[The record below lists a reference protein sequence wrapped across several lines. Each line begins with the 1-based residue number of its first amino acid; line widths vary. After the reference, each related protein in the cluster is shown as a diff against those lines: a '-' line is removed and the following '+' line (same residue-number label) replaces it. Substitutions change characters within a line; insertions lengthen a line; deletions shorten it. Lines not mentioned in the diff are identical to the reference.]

1 MPFEMAPGVALRHSH
16 LSSIPKF
23 QPQLKKISSTNS
35 ELEDIRIS
43 ASSFVLLQDP
53 VNAKLNKSMQRV
65 VQKCFSSD
73 NSLEEEE
80 INEFQTNIS
89 SSLGRE
95 AFIQNWS
102 KYRLQP

>member
-53 VNAKLNKSMQRV
+53 VNAKLNKSM
-65 VQKCFSSD
+65 
-73 NSLEEEE
+73 
-80 INEFQTNIS
+80 
-89 SSLGRE
+89 
-95 AFIQNWS
+95 
-102 KYRLQP
+102 